1 MPRPLPRHCYR
12 EKVFRKDSDF
22 YLYVRVGHGP
32 RIRIKAVFDTA
43 EFWNEYEAAIGG
55 KTPPRKAGPTAGSL
69 AWLIERYRRGQ
80 RLDINVNGN
89 AAATREYI

>member
-43 EFWNEYEAAIGG
+43 EFWNEYEAAIGRQDSTTQG
-55 KTPPRKAGPTAGSL
+55 RPYGRLAGMADRTIP
-69 AWLIERYRRGQ
+69 RGQ

>member
-43 EFWNEYEAAIGG
+43 EFWKRI
-55 KTPPRKAGPTAGSL
+55 RS
-69 AWLIERYRRGQ
+69 RYRRQDSTTQGRPYGRLAGMADRTIPRGQ